1 MICQTQPHQYMLEY
15 LDFTDSTRCCT
26 FTALSDAEALVYA
39 RKVCREARQKFVSS
53 ISEESFGFH
62 VIVRKRWYVVDK
74 LVDIDERRT
83 ILPRRADG

>member
-1 MICQTQPHQYMLEY
+1 MLEY
-15 LDFTDSTRCCT
+15 LDFTD
-26 FTALSDAEALVYA
+26 
-39 RKVCREARQKFVSS
+39 